1 MKKLKILLLLLA
13 LAVLGANVVVYL
25 RQSGL
30 DATPPEIHM
39 DSELVEVSIS
49 DEPQAYLAGV
59 TARDNRDGDL
69 TDQVVV
75 EHISQFVGDSTVK
88 VTYAV
93 FDRAGNAATASRDL
107 RFTDYSGPEFRL
119 LKPLRYHVGGTVTL
133 LDRLTAE
140 DPLDGDVTGK
150 IRISSQN
157 LSNDVPG
164 VYYLGVQVTNSL
176 GDTHVCQLPVQ
187 ILEMKDG
194 APEIRLT
201 EYMVYVKKDGEFDPR
216 DYLGEVR
223 DRGEYV
229 GTSGVEIFSPVDTA
243 VEGTYEVTYSYEGAA
258 ASSQVILTVVVRA

>member
-1 MKKLKILLLLLA
+1 MNKLKILLVLAA
-13 LAVLGANVVVYL
+13 LAVLGANGAVIL
-25 RQSGL
+25 RLRGL

-49 DEPQAYLAGV
+49 DDASAYLAGV

-69 TDQVVV
+69 TDQVMV

-93 FDRAGNAATASRDL
+93 FDKAGNAATAVRDL
-107 RFTDYSGPEFRL
+107 KFTDYTGPEFQL
-119 LKPLRYHVGGTVTL
+119 LQPLRYYVGGRVML
-133 LDRLTAE
+133 LDRLTAS
-140 DPLDGDVTGK
+140 DPLDGDITGK

-164 VYYLGVQVTNSL
+164 IYYLGVQVTNSL
-176 GDTHVCQLPVQ
+176 GDTHVLQLPVQ
-187 ILEMKDG
+187 ILEQKDG

-201 EYMVYVKKDGEFDPR
+201 QYMVYVEKDGEFDPR
-216 DYLGEVR
+216 DYLNEVR

-229 GTSGVEIFSPVDTA
+229 SGSKVEIFSPVDTA
-243 VEGTYEVTYSYEGAA
+243 TEGTYEVTYSYEGTAA
-258 ASSQVILTVVVRA
+258 KTQVILTVVVRA